1 MLDVRWRKFFQ
12 YIFAGA
18 LFLALFSVTVAAD
31 TIVAS
36 APIKNEITPA
46 EYATFSVTITN
57 KESQTQTYNLY
68 SLQSGQSW
76 NVDPFPLKDKVIE
89 LGSGES
95 YTTTIR
101 AKTLQDLPPG
111 IYFVH
116 LTVQSDLGES
126 YTEEL
131 KIYLKAKDPLDYLP
145 AIRVNVDMDEK
156 INPKEPLSIKLFL
169 ENRNPLN
176 LKDLKIRIETEI
188 PEFQKEVIVELP
200 PQGKKTVEFS
210 IVPNPYTQPKD
221 YTLFFVFESKGEA
234 VKVIEQ
240 KIEILSLLPPFEVTA
255 TEETVYLKTLRTLT
269 VKNTGNVRNTQVVKD
284 PFSVWLLPIMRSE
297 GQSEVID
304 GERYLTWEAELGPNE
319 YVAIPVIVNY
329 RIFAYVLIALLLF
342 AGFYWYAQSPVS
354 LQKTAITT
362 RGDEGTLSEI
372 KITLELRNHSKKP
385 IKNVTVTDLV
395 PSIANVDKSLELG
408 TLKPQETRQT
418 KNGTKVVWSLAELD
432 AHEHRLITYKI
443 KAKLNILGTFSLPR
457 AETEFERKKGQRRKA
472 YSNIFRIGE

>member
-1 MLDVRWRKFFQ
+1 VRWRRSVIQYFFWC
-12 YIFAGA
+12 I
-18 LFLALFSVTVAAD
+18 LFLTIISVLAAAETTV
-31 TIVAS
+31 TS

-57 KESQTQTYNLY
+57 KEGLIQTYNLY

-89 LGSGES
+89 LGPGDS

-145 AIRVNVDMDEK
+145 TIRVNVDMDEK

-188 PEFQKEVIVELP
+188 PEFQKEVIIELP

-210 IVPNPYTQPKD
+210 IVPNPYTQPKE

-240 KIEILSLLPPFEVTA
+240 KMEILSLLPPFEVTA
-255 TEETVYLKTLRTLT
+255 IEETAYLKKMRTLT
-269 VKNTGNVRNTQVVKD
+269 VRNTGNVRNTQIVKD
-284 PFSVWLLPIMRSE
+284 HVSLWMLPIIRSD
-297 GQSEVID
+297 GQSKVID
-304 GERYLTWEAELGPNE
+304 DERYLTWEAELGPNE
-319 YVAIPVIVNY
+319 SINIPVVINY
-329 RIFAYVLIALLLF
+329 RIFVYVLITLLLF
-342 AGFYWYAQSPVS
+342 GGFYWYAQSPVS

-372 KITLELRNHSKKP
+372 KITLELKNHSNKP

-408 TLKPQETRQT
+408 TLKPQETKHA
-418 KNGTKVVWSLAELD
+418 KNGTKVAWSLAELD

>member
-1 MLDVRWRKFFQ
+1 M
-12 YIFAGA
+12 
-18 LFLALFSVTVAAD
+18 FSVVVAAE
-31 TIVAS
+31 TVVTS

-46 EYATFSVTITN
+46 EYATFSVTIAN
-57 KESQTQTYNLY
+57 KEGKTQTYNLY
-68 SLQSGQSW
+68 SLQSGQAW

-89 LGSGES
+89 LGPGQS

-101 AKTLQDLPPG
+101 AKTLQDLSPG
-111 IYFVH
+111 IYFIH
-116 LTVQSDLGES
+116 ITVQGDQGDSH
-126 YTEEL
+126 TEDL

-145 AIRVNVDMDEK
+145 TIRVSVDMDEK

-188 PEFQKEVIVELP
+188 PEFQKEVVVELP
-200 PQGKKTVEFS
+200 PQDKKTVEFS
-210 IVPNPYTQPKD
+210 IIPNPYTQPKE

-234 VKVIEQ
+234 VKVVEQ
-240 KIEILSLLPPFEVTA
+240 KIEVLSLLPPFEVTP
-255 TEETVYLKTLRTLT
+255 TEETVYLKKFRTLT
-269 VKNTGNVRNTQVVKD
+269 VSNTGNVRNTQLVKD
-284 PFSVWLLPIMRSE
+284 PVSLWMLPIIRSD

-304 GERYLTWEAELGPNE
+304 GERYLTWEVELGPSE
-319 YVAIPVIVNY
+319 SVAIPVVINY
-329 RIFAYVLIALLLF
+329 RILVYVLLALLLF
-342 AGFYWYAQSPVS
+342 GGFYWYVQSPVS
-354 LQKTAITT
+354 LQKAAVTT
-362 RGDEGTLSEI
+362 RGEEGTLSEI
-372 KITLELRNHSKKP
+372 KITLELKNHSNKP

-395 PSIANVDKSLELG
+395 PSIANIDKSLELG
-408 TLKPQETRQT
+408 TLKPQETRHA

>member
-1 MLDVRWRKFFQ
+1 MRWKKSF
-12 YIFAGA
+12 I
-18 LFLALFSVTVAAD
+18 LLCILLLALFSVVVAAE
-31 TIVAS
+31 TTVSS

-46 EYATFSVTITN
+46 EYATFSLTITN
-57 KESQTQTYNLY
+57 KEGQTQTYNLY

-76 NVDPFPLKDKVIE
+76 NVDPFPLKDKVIVLE
-89 LGSGES
+89 PGHS

-101 AKTLQDLPPG
+101 AKALQDLSPG

-116 LTVQSDLGES
+116 LTVQGDKSDPH
-126 YTEEL
+126 TEEL

-145 AIRVNVDMDEK
+145 TIRVNVDMDEK
-156 INPKEPLSIKLFL
+156 INPNEPLSIKLFL

-176 LKDLKIRIETEI
+176 LNDLKIRIETEI
-188 PEFQKEVIVELP
+188 PEFQKEVDVELP

-210 IVPNPYTQPKD
+210 IVPNPYMQPKE

-240 KIEILSLLPPFEVTA
+240 KIEILSLLPPFEVTP
-255 TEETVYLKTLRTLT
+255 TEEMTYLKKFRTLT
-269 VKNTGNVRNTQVVKD
+269 VRNTGNVRNTQQVKD
-284 PFSVWLLPIMRSE
+284 PVSLWMLPIIKSD

-319 YVAIPVIVNY
+319 SVEIPVVINY
-329 RIFAYVLIALLLF
+329 RVLVYVLAALVLF
-342 AGFYWYAQSPVS
+342 GVFYWYIQSPLS
-354 LQKTAITT
+354 LQKTAVTA

-372 KITLELRNHSKKP
+372 KITLELRNHSSKP
-385 IKNVTVTDLV
+385 IRNVTVTDIV

-408 TLKPQETRQT
+408 TLKPQETKQA
-418 KNGTKVVWSLAELD
+418 KNGTKVIWSLAELD

>member
-1 MLDVRWRKFFQ
+1 MRWSRSFQ
-12 YIFAGA
+12 HVLLFT
-18 LFLALFSVTVAAD
+18 LFLTLFSVAVAAD
-31 TIVAS
+31 TTVSS

-89 LGSGES
+89 LAPGES

-101 AKTLQDLPPG
+101 AKVLQDLLPG

-116 LTVQSDLGES
+116 LTVQSNLGDS

-131 KIYLKAKDPLDYLP
+131 KIYLKTKDPLDYLP
-145 AIRVNVDMDEK
+145 TIRVNVDMDEK

-176 LKDLKIRIETEI
+176 LQDLKIRIETEI

-210 IVPNPYTQPKD
+210 IVPNPYTQPKE

-234 VKVIEQ
+234 VKVVEQ

-255 TEETVYLKTLRTLT
+255 VEETVYLKKFRTLT
-269 VKNTGNVRNTQVVKD
+269 VKNTGNVRNTQLVKD
-284 PFSVWLLPIMRSE
+284 PVSLWMLPIIRSE
-297 GQSEVID
+297 GQSKDID
-304 GERYLTWEAELGPNE
+304 GERYLTWEVELGPSE
-319 YVAIPVIVNY
+319 SVTIPLVINY

-342 AGFYWYAQSPVS
+342 AGFYWYAQSPLS
-354 LQKTAITT
+354 LQKTAVTT

-372 KITLELRNHSKKP
+372 KITLELRNHSKRP

-395 PSIANVDKSLELG
+395 PSIANIDKSLELG
-408 TLKPQETRQT
+408 TLKPQETKQA
-418 KNGTKVVWSLAELD
+418 KNGTKVIWSLAELD

>member
-1 MLDVRWRKFFQ
+1 MRWKKSF
-12 YIFAGA
+12 I
-18 LFLALFSVTVAAD
+18 LLCILLLAIFSVVVAAE
-31 TIVAS
+31 TTVSS

-46 EYATFSVTITN
+46 EYATFSLTITN
-57 KESQTQTYNLY
+57 KEGQTQTYNLY

-76 NVDPFPLKDKVIE
+76 NVDPFPLKDKVIVLE
-89 LGSGES
+89 SGHS

-101 AKTLQDLPPG
+101 AKALQDLSPG

-116 LTVQSDLGES
+116 LTVQGDKSEPH
-126 YTEEL
+126 TEEL

-145 AIRVNVDMDEK
+145 TIRVNVDMDEK
-156 INPKEPLSIKLFL
+156 INPNEPLSIKLFL

-176 LKDLKIRIETEI
+176 LNDLKIRIETEI
-188 PEFQKEVIVELP
+188 PEFQKEVNVELP

-210 IVPNPYTQPKD
+210 IVPNPYTQPKE

-240 KIEILSLLPPFEVTA
+240 KIEILSLLPPFEVTP
-255 TEETVYLKTLRTLT
+255 TEEMTYLKKLRTLT
-269 VKNTGNVRNTQVVKD
+269 VRNTGNVRNTQQVKD
-284 PFSVWLLPIMRSE
+284 HVSLWMFPIIKSD

-304 GERYLTWEAELGPNE
+304 SERYLTWEAELGPNE
-319 YVAIPVIVNY
+319 SVEIPVVINY
-329 RIFAYVLIALLLF
+329 RVLVYVLAVLLLL
-342 AGFYWYAQSPVS
+342 GIFYWYVQSPLS
-354 LQKTAITT
+354 LQKTAVTM

-372 KITLELRNHSKKP
+372 KITLELRNHSSKP
-385 IKNVTVTDLV
+385 IKNVTVTDIV

-408 TLKPQETRQT
+408 TLKPQETKHA
-418 KNGTKVVWSLAELD
+418 KNGTKVIWSLAELD

-457 AETEFERKKGQRRKA
+457 AETEFERKKGQHRKA

>member
-1 MLDVRWRKFFQ
+1 MRWKKYF
-12 YIFAGA
+12 ILLCAV
-18 LFLALFSVTVAAD
+18 LLTVFSVAVAAE
-31 TIVAS
+31 TTVTS

-76 NVDPFPLKDKVIE
+76 NVDPFPLKDKVITLE
-89 LGSGES
+89 PGHS

-116 LTVQSDLGES
+116 LTVQGDVGDS

-131 KIYLKAKDPLDYLP
+131 KIYLKTKDPLDYLP
-145 AIRVNVDMDEK
+145 TIRVNVDMDEK

-176 LKDLKIRIETEI
+176 LNDLKIRIETEI
-188 PEFQKEVIVELP
+188 PEFQKEVMVELP
-200 PQGKKTVEFS
+200 PQSKKTVEFS
-210 IVPNPYTQPKD
+210 IMPNPYTQPKG

-240 KIEILSLLPPFEVTA
+240 KIEVLSLLPPFEITA
-255 TEETVYLKTLRTLT
+255 TEETVYLKKSRTLT
-269 VKNTGNVRNTQVVKD
+269 VRNTGNVRNTQLVKD
-284 PFSVWLLPIMRSE
+284 PVSLWMLPIIRSE
-297 GQSEVID
+297 GKSEVID

-319 YVAIPVIVNY
+319 FVSIPIVINY
-329 RIFAYVLIALLLF
+329 RIFVYALLALLLF
-342 AGFYWYAQSPVS
+342 GLFYWYAQSPLS
-354 LQKTAITT
+354 LQKSAVTA

-372 KITLELRNHSKKP
+372 KITLELKNHSNKP

-395 PSIANVDKSLELG
+395 PSIANIDKSLELG
-408 TLKPQETRQT
+408 TLKPQETKYA

-472 YSNIFRIGE
+472 YSNVFRIGE

>member
-1 MLDVRWRKFFQ
+1 MRWRKSFVR
-12 YIFAGA
+12 GLVLCA
-18 LFLALFSVTVAAD
+18 LFLTIFSVAVLAD
-31 TIVAS
+31 TTVTS
-36 APIKNEITPA
+36 VPIKNEITPA

-89 LGSGES
+89 LGPGES
-95 YTTTIR
+95 YTVTIR

-145 AIRVNVDMDEK
+145 TIRVNVDMDEK

-176 LKDLKIRIETEI
+176 LQDLKIRIETEI

-210 IVPNPYTQPKD
+210 IVPNPYTQPKE

-240 KIEILSLLPPFEVTA
+240 KIEILSFLPPFEVTP
-255 TEETVYLKTLRTLT
+255 TEERVYLKKFRTLA
-269 VKNTGNVRNTQVVKD
+269 VANTGNVRNTQTVKD
-284 PFSVWLLPIMRSE
+284 PASLWLLPIISSE
-297 GQSEVID
+297 GKSEVID
-304 GERYLTWEAELGPNE
+304 GGRYLTWEVELSPNE
-319 YVAIPVIVNY
+319 SVAIPVVINY
-329 RIFAYVLIALLLF
+329 RIFVYVLIALLLG

-354 LQKTAITT
+354 LQKTAVTT

-372 KITLELRNHSKKP
+372 KITLELRNHSKRP
-385 IKNVTVTDLV
+385 IKNVTVADIV

-418 KNGTKVVWSLAELD
+418 KAGTKITWSLAELD

>member
-1 MLDVRWRKFFQ
+1 MRRRKSVIQ
-12 YIFAGA
+12 Y
-18 LFLALFSVTVAAD
+18 FLLCVLFSIFFSAAVTANSV
-31 TIVAS
+31 ISS

-46 EYATFSVTITN
+46 EFASFSLTITN
-57 KESQTQTYNLY
+57 KESKAQKYNLY
-68 SLQSGQSW
+68 SLQSGQGW
-76 NVDPFPLKDKVIE
+76 NVDPFPLNDKVVE
-89 LGSGES
+89 LGPGES
-95 YTTTIR
+95 HTTVVR
-101 AKTLQDLPPG
+101 AKALQDLPPG
-111 IYFVH
+111 IYFVQ
-116 LTVQSDLGES
+116 LTIQSDLGEI

-145 AIRVNVDMDEK
+145 AIRVTTDMNEK
-156 INPKEPLSIKLFL
+156 INPKEPLAIKLFL

-176 LKDLKIRIETEI
+176 LTDLKIRIETEI
-188 PEFQKEVIVELP
+188 PEFQKEVFVELP

-210 IVPNPYTQPKD
+210 IVPNPYTQPKE

-240 KIEILSLLPPFEVTA
+240 KIEVLSLLPPFEVTP
-255 TEETVYLKTLRTLT
+255 TEETVYLKKFRTLT
-269 VKNTGNVRNTQVVKD
+269 VKNTGNVENTQIVKD
-284 PFSVWLLPIMRSE
+284 PVSLWMLPITRSE
-297 GQSEVID
+297 GKSEVID
-304 GERYLTWEAELGPNE
+304 GQRYLTWEVKLAASESVNIL
-319 YVAIPVIVNY
+319 VVINY
-329 RIFAYVLIALLLF
+329 RIFVYALLALILF
-342 AGFYWYAQSPVS
+342 AVFYWYVQSPVS
-354 LQKTAITT
+354 LTKTAVTT

-385 IKNVTVTDLV
+385 IKNVAVTDIV

-408 TLKPQETRQT
+408 TLKPQETKYSKT
-418 KNGTKVVWSLAELD
+418 GTKVIWSLAELD

>member
-1 MLDVRWRKFFQ
+1 MRRRKSFIQ
-12 YIFAGA
+12 YFLLCT
-18 LFLALFSVTVAAD
+18 LFLIFFSVAVAAN
-31 TIVAS
+31 TVVSS
-36 APIKNEITPA
+36 APTKNEITPA
-46 EYATFSVTITN
+46 EFASFSLTITN
-57 KESQTQTYNLY
+57 KEGQTQKYNLY
-68 SLQSGQSW
+68 SLQSGQGW

-89 LGSGES
+89 LGPGES
-95 YTTTIR
+95 HTTSIR
-101 AKTLQDLPPG
+101 AKALQDLPPG
-111 IYFVH
+111 IYFVQ
-116 LTVQSDLGES
+116 LTIQSDLGEI

-145 AIRVNVDMDEK
+145 AIRVTTDMNEK
-156 INPKEPLSIKLFL
+156 INPKEPLAIKLFL

-176 LKDLKIRIETEI
+176 LTDLKIRIETEI
-188 PEFQKEVIVELP
+188 PEFQKEVFVELP

-210 IVPNPYTQPKD
+210 IVPNPYTQPKE

-240 KIEILSLLPPFEVTA
+240 KIEVLSLLPPFEVTP
-255 TEETVYLKTLRTLT
+255 TEERVYLKRFRTLT
-269 VKNTGNVRNTQVVKD
+269 VKNTGNVDNTQIVKD
-284 PFSVWLLPIMRSE
+284 PVSLWMLPIIRSE
-297 GQSEVID
+297 GKNEVID
-304 GERYLTWEAELGPNE
+304 GQRYLTWEVKLGSSESVN
-319 YVAIPVIVNY
+319 IPIVINY
-329 RIFAYVLIALLLF
+329 RIFVYALLALLLF
-342 AGFYWYAQSPVS
+342 AVFYWYVQSPVS
-354 LQKTAITT
+354 LTKTAVTT

-385 IKNVTVTDLV
+385 IKNVAVTDIV

-408 TLKPQETRQT
+408 TLKPQETKYS
-418 KNGTKVVWSLAELD
+418 KNGTKVIWSLAELD

>member
-1 MLDVRWRKFFQ
+1 M
-12 YIFAGA
+12 AA
-18 LFLALFSVTVAAD
+18 AETTVS
-31 TIVAS
+31 S

-57 KESQTQTYNLY
+57 KDSQTQTYNLY

-89 LGSGES
+89 LGPGQS

-101 AKTLQDLPPG
+101 AKVLQDLPPG

-116 LTVQSDLGES
+116 LTVQSDLGDS
-126 YTEEL
+126 HTEEL

-145 AIRVNVDMDEK
+145 TIRVNVDMDEK

-176 LKDLKIRIETEI
+176 LQDLKIRIETEI

-210 IVPNPYTQPKD
+210 IVPNPYTQPKE

-240 KIEILSLLPPFEVTA
+240 KIEILSLLPPFDVTA
-255 TEETVYLKTLRTLT
+255 TEETVYLKKVRTLS
-269 VKNTGNVRNTQVVKD
+269 VKNTGNVRNTQLVKD
-284 PFSVWLLPIMRSE
+284 PVSLWMLPIIRSE

-304 GERYLTWEAELGPNE
+304 GERYLTWEVELGPNE
-319 YVAIPVIVNY
+319 SVSIPIIINY
-329 RIFAYVLIALLLF
+329 RILVYMLVALILF
-342 AGFYWYAQSPVS
+342 GVFYWYVQSPLS
-354 LQKTAITT
+354 IQKTAITT

-372 KITLELRNHSKKP
+372 KITLELKNHSNKP
-385 IKNVTVTDLV
+385 IKNVAVTDLV
-395 PSIANVDKSLELG
+395 PSIANIDKSLELG
-408 TLKPQETRQT
+408 TLKPQEAKHA

>member
-1 MLDVRWRKFFQ
+1 MRWKKSLIQ
-12 YIFAGA
+12 YFLLCA
-18 LFLALFSVTVAAD
+18 LFLIMFSLTVAAE
-31 TIVAS
+31 TTVTS

-46 EYATFSVTITN
+46 EYATFSVTVTN

-76 NVDPFPLKDKVIE
+76 NVDPFPLKDKVIALE
-89 LGSGES
+89 PGHS
-95 YTTTIR
+95 YTTTVR
-101 AKTLQDLPPG
+101 AKVLQDLSPG

-116 LTVQSDLGES
+116 LTVQGDQGDSH
-126 YTEEL
+126 TEEL

-145 AIRVNVDMDEK
+145 AIRVTTDMDEK

-176 LKDLKIRIETEI
+176 LQDLKIRIETEI
-188 PEFQKEVIVELP
+188 PEFQKEVMVELP

-210 IVPNPYTQPKD
+210 IVPNPYTQPKE

-255 TEETVYLKTLRTLT
+255 AEESVYLKKVRTLT
-269 VKNTGNVRNTQVVKD
+269 VRNTGNVRNTQMVKD
-284 PFSVWLLPIMRSE
+284 PVSLWMLPIIRSE
-297 GQSEVID
+297 GKSEVIG
-304 GERYLTWEAELGPNE
+304 GERYLTWEVELGPNE
-319 YVAIPVIVNY
+319 SVNIPVVINY
-329 RIFAYVLIALLLF
+329 RIFAYVLVALLLF
-342 AGFYWYAQSPVS
+342 GVFYWYAQSPLS
-354 LQKTAITT
+354 LQKTAVTT

-385 IKNVTVTDLV
+385 IKNVSVIDLV
-395 PSIANVDKSLELG
+395 PSIANIDKSLELG
-408 TLKPQETRQT
+408 TLKPQETRQA
-418 KNGTKVVWSLAELD
+418 KNGTKVIWSLAELD

>member
-1 MLDVRWRKFFQ
+1 MRWKKSF
-12 YIFAGA
+12 ILLCI
-18 LFLALFSVTVAAD
+18 LFITILSIS
-31 TIVAS
+31 IVAETTVSS

-46 EYATFSVTITN
+46 EYATFSLSITN

-76 NVDPFPLKDKVIE
+76 NVDPFPLKDKVITLE
-89 LGSGES
+89 PGNS
-95 YTTTIR
+95 YTTAIR
-101 AKTLQDLPPG
+101 AKSLQDLSPG

-116 LTVQSDLGES
+116 LTVQGNLGDT

-145 AIRVNVDMDEK
+145 TIRVNVDMDEK

-176 LKDLKIRIETEI
+176 LNDLKIRIETEI
-188 PEFQKEVIVELP
+188 PEFQKEVEVELP

-210 IVPNPYTQPKD
+210 ILPNPYTQPKE

-234 VKVIEQ
+234 VKVVEQ
-240 KIEILSLLPPFEVTA
+240 KMEILSSLPPFEVTPA
-255 TEETVYLKTLRTLT
+255 EEMSYLKKSRTLT
-269 VKNTGNVRNTQVVKD
+269 VRNTGNVRNTQQVKD
-284 PFSVWLLPIMRSE
+284 PVSLWMLPIIRSD
-297 GQSEVID
+297 GKTEVID
-304 GERYLTWEAELGPNE
+304 GERYLTWKAELGPNE
-319 YVAIPVIVNY
+319 SVNIPVIINY
-329 RIFAYVLIALLLF
+329 RILVYVLIALLSMG
-342 AGFYWYAQSPVS
+342 GFYWYAQSPLS
-354 LQKTAITT
+354 LQKTAVTA

-372 KITLELRNHSKKP
+372 KITLELKNHSSKP
-385 IKNVTVTDLV
+385 IKNVTVTDIV

-408 TLKPQETRQT
+408 TLKPQETKHA
-418 KNGTKVVWSLAELD
+418 KNGTKVIWSLAELD

>member
-1 MLDVRWRKFFQ
+1 MM
-12 YIFAGA
+12 
-18 LFLALFSVTVAAD
+18 FSIAVAAE
-31 TIVAS
+31 TAVTS
-36 APIKNEITPA
+36 APIKNEVTPA
-46 EYATFSVTITN
+46 EYATFSLIITN

-76 NVDPFPLKDKVIE
+76 NVDPFPLKDKVIKLE
-89 LGSGES
+89 PGHS

-101 AKTLQDLPPG
+101 AKALQDLLPG

-145 AIRVNVDMDEK
+145 TIRANVDMDEK

-176 LKDLKIRIETEI
+176 LNDLKIRIETEI
-188 PEFQKEVIVELP
+188 PEFQKEVNVELP

-210 IVPNPYTQPKD
+210 IMPNPYTQPKE

-240 KIEILSLLPPFEVTA
+240 KIEVLSLLPPFEVTPM
-255 TEETVYLKTLRTLT
+255 EETVYLKKYRTLT
-269 VKNTGNVRNTQVVKD
+269 VRNVGNVRNTQTVKD
-284 PFSVWLLPIMRSE
+284 PVSLWMLPIIRSD

-319 YVAIPVIVNY
+319 SVDIPVVINY
-329 RIFAYVLIALLLF
+329 RILAYVLIALLLF
-342 AGFYWYAQSPVS
+342 GGFYWYVQSPLSV
-354 LQKTAITT
+354 QKTAVTS

-372 KITLELRNHSKKP
+372 KITLELRNHSSKP
-385 IKNVTVTDLV
+385 IKNVTVTDIV
-395 PSIANVDKSLELG
+395 PSIANIDKSLELG
-408 TLKPQETRQT
+408 TLKPQETKQAR
-418 KNGTKVVWSLAELD
+418 NGTKVVWSLAELD

>member
-1 MLDVRWRKFFQ
+1 MRRRKSFIQCFLLCV
-12 YIFAGA
+12 
-18 LFLALFSVTVAAD
+18 LFLILFSVAATAN
-31 TIVAS
+31 TIISSV
-36 APIKNEITPA
+36 PIKNEITPA
-46 EYATFSVTITN
+46 EYASFSFTLTN
-57 KESQTQTYNLY
+57 KESQVQKYNVY
-68 SLQSGQSW
+68 SLQSGQGW

-89 LGSGES
+89 LGPGES
-95 YTTTIR
+95 HTTTVR
-101 AKTLQDLPPG
+101 AKALQDLPPG
-111 IYFVH
+111 IYFVQ
-116 LTVQSDLGES
+116 LTIQSDLGEI

-145 AIRVNVDMDEK
+145 AIRVTTDMNEK
-156 INPKEPLSIKLFL
+156 INPKEPLAIKLFL

-176 LKDLKIRIETEI
+176 LTDLKIRIETEI
-188 PEFQKEVIVELP
+188 PEFQKEVFVELP

-210 IVPNPYTQPKD
+210 IVPNPYTQPKE

-240 KIEILSLLPPFEVTA
+240 KIEVLSLLPPFEVTP
-255 TEETVYLKTLRTLT
+255 TEETVYLKKFRTLT
-269 VKNTGNVRNTQVVKD
+269 VKNTGNVENTQIVKD
-284 PFSVWLLPIMRSE
+284 SVSLWMLPIIRS
-297 GQSEVID
+297 GGKSEVID
-304 GERYLTWEAELGPNE
+304 GQRYLTWEVKLGPSESIN
-319 YVAIPVIVNY
+319 IPVVINY
-329 RIFAYVLIALLLF
+329 RIFVYALLALLLF
-342 AGFYWYAQSPVS
+342 AGFYWYVQSPVS
-354 LQKTAITT
+354 LTKTAVTT

-385 IKNVTVTDLV
+385 IKNVAVTDIV

-408 TLKPQETRQT
+408 TLKPQETKNS
-418 KNGTKVVWSLAELD
+418 KNGTKVIWSLAELD

>member
-1 MLDVRWRKFFQ
+1 MV
-12 YIFAGA
+12 
-18 LFLALFSVTVAAD
+18 LFSAAVAAN
-31 TIVAS
+31 TVVSS

-46 EYATFSVTITN
+46 EFASFSLTITN
-57 KESQTQTYNLY
+57 KESQTQKYSLY
-68 SLQSGQSW
+68 SLQSGQGW

-89 LGSGES
+89 LGPGES
-95 YTTTIR
+95 HTTTVR
-101 AKTLQDLPPG
+101 AKALQDLPPG

-116 LTVQSDLGES
+116 LTIQSDLGEE

-145 AIRVNVDMDEK
+145 AIRVTTDMNEK
-156 INPKEPLSIKLFL
+156 INPKEPLAIKLFL

-176 LKDLKIRIETEI
+176 LTDLKIRIETEI
-188 PEFQKEVIVELP
+188 PEFQKEVFVELP

-210 IVPNPYTQPKD
+210 IVPNPYTQPKE

-240 KIEILSLLPPFEVTA
+240 KIEVLSLLPPFEVTPA
-255 TEETVYLKTLRTLT
+255 EERVYLKKFRTLT
-269 VKNTGNVRNTQVVKD
+269 VKNTGNVDNTQIVKD
-284 PFSVWLLPIMRSE
+284 PVSLWMLPIIRSE
-297 GQSEVID
+297 GKSEVID
-304 GERYLTWEAELGPNE
+304 GQRYLTWEVKLGSSESIN
-319 YVAIPVIVNY
+319 IPVVINY
-329 RIFAYVLIALLLF
+329 RIFVYALLALLLF
-342 AGFYWYAQSPVS
+342 AGFYWYVQSPVS
-354 LQKTAITT
+354 LTKTAVTT

-385 IKNVTVTDLV
+385 IKNVAVTDIV

-408 TLKPQETRQT
+408 TLKPQETKYS
-418 KNGTKVVWSLAELD
+418 KNGTKVIWSLAELD

>member
-1 MLDVRWRKFFQ
+1 MAV
-12 YIFAGA
+12 
-18 LFLALFSVTVAAD
+18 SAD
-31 TIVAS
+31 TTISS

-46 EYATFSVTITN
+46 EYATFRVTITN
-57 KESQTQTYNLY
+57 KEGQTQTYNLY

-89 LGSGES
+89 LAPGES
-95 YTTTIR
+95 YTTTIK
-101 AKTLQDLPPG
+101 AKVLQDLPPG

-116 LTVQSDLGES
+116 LSIQSDLGES

-145 AIRVNVDMDEK
+145 TIRVNVDMDEK
-156 INPKEPLSIKLFL
+156 INPKEPLAIKLFL

-176 LKDLKIRIETEI
+176 LQDLKIRIETEI
-188 PEFQKEVIVELP
+188 PEFQKEVMVELP

-210 IVPNPYTQPKD
+210 IVPSPYTQPKE

-255 TEETVYLKTLRTLT
+255 VEEIVYLKKLRTLT
-269 VKNTGNVRNTQVVKD
+269 VKNPGNVRNTQMVKD
-284 PFSVWLLPIMRSE
+284 PVSVWMLPIMRSE
-297 GQSEVID
+297 GQSKVVD
-304 GERYLTWEAELGPNE
+304 GERYVIWEVELGPNE
-319 YVAIPVIVNY
+319 SVNIPVVINY
-329 RIFAYVLIALLLF
+329 RILVYVLIALLLF
-342 AGFYWYAQSPVS
+342 GAFYWYAQSPLS
-354 LQKTAITT
+354 LQKTATT
-362 RGDEGTLSEI
+362 ARGDEGTLSEI
-372 KITLELRNHSKKP
+372 KITLELKNHSNKP

-395 PSIANVDKSLELG
+395 PSIANIDKSLELG
-408 TLKPQETRQT
+408 TLKPQETKQA
-418 KNGTKVVWSLAELD
+418 KNGIKVIWSLAELD

>member
-1 MLDVRWRKFFQ
+1 MRWKKYFVLWYVVILVMLSF
-12 YIFAGA
+12 I
-18 LFLALFSVTVAAD
+18 VAAE
-31 TIVAS
+31 TTVS
-36 APIKNEITPA
+36 SVPIKNEITPA
-46 EYATFSVTITN
+46 EYATFSITIAN

-89 LGSGES
+89 LKPGYS
-95 YTTTIR
+95 YTTTVR
-101 AKTLQDLPPG
+101 AKALQDLPPG

-116 LTVQSDLGES
+116 LTVQGDLGDTH
-126 YTEEL
+126 TEEL

-145 AIRVNVDMDEK
+145 AIKVNVDMDEK
-156 INPKEPLSIKLFL
+156 INPKGPLSIKLFL

-176 LKDLKIRIETEI
+176 LNDLKIRIETEI
-188 PEFQKEVIVELP
+188 PEFQKEVNVELP

-210 IVPNPYTQPKD
+210 IVPNPYTQPKE

-240 KIEILSLLPPFEVTA
+240 KIEILSLLPPFEVTPA
-255 TEETVYLKTLRTLT
+255 EETIYLKKFRTLN
-269 VKNTGNVRNTQVVKD
+269 VRNTGNVRNTQQVKD
-284 PFSVWLLPIMRSE
+284 PVSLWTLPLVKSD

-304 GERYLTWEAELGPNE
+304 GERYLVWKVELGPNE
-319 YVAIPVIVNY
+319 SVEIPMAINY
-329 RIFAYVLIALLLF
+329 RLLVYGLLILLLLG
-342 AGFYWYAQSPVS
+342 GFYWYAQSPLS
-354 LQKTAITT
+354 LQKTAVTT
-362 RGDEGTLSEI
+362 RGDEGVLSEI
-372 KITLELRNHSKKP
+372 KITLELKNHTGRP
-385 IKNVTVTDLV
+385 IKNVTVTDIV

-408 TLKPQETRQT
+408 TLKPQETKQT
-418 KNGTKVVWSLAELD
+418 KNGTKVIWSLAELD

-457 AETEFERKKGQRRKA
+457 AETEFERKKGQYRKA

>member
-1 MLDVRWRKFFQ
+1 MRRRKSFIQ
-12 YIFAGA
+12 YFLLCV
-18 LFLALFSVTVAAD
+18 LFLIFFSAAVAANS
-31 TIVAS
+31 VVSS

-46 EYATFSVTITN
+46 EFASFSLTITN
-57 KESQTQTYNLY
+57 KEGQAQKYNLY
-68 SLQSGQSW
+68 SLQSGQGW
-76 NVDPFPLKDKVIE
+76 NVDPFPLKDKVVE
-89 LGSGES
+89 LDPGES
-95 YTTTIR
+95 HTTVVR
-101 AKTLQDLPPG
+101 AKALQDLPPG
-111 IYFVH
+111 IYFVQ
-116 LTVQSDLGES
+116 LTVQSDLGEI

-145 AIRVNVDMDEK
+145 AIRVTTDMNEK
-156 INPKEPLSIKLFL
+156 INPKEPLAIKLFL

-176 LKDLKIRIETEI
+176 LTDLKIRIETEI
-188 PEFQKEVIVELP
+188 PEFQKEVFVELP

-210 IVPNPYTQPKD
+210 IVPNPYTQPKE

-240 KIEILSLLPPFEVTA
+240 RIEVLSLLPPFEVTP
-255 TEETVYLKTLRTLT
+255 TEETVYLKTFRTLT
-269 VKNTGNVRNTQVVKD
+269 VKNTGNVENTQIVKE
-284 PFSVWLLPIMRSE
+284 PVSLWMLPITRSE
-297 GQSEVID
+297 GKSEVID
-304 GERYLTWEAELGPNE
+304 GQRYLTWEVKLGASESVNIS
-319 YVAIPVIVNY
+319 VVINY
-329 RIFAYVLIALLLF
+329 RIFVYALLALLLF
-342 AGFYWYAQSPVS
+342 AGFYWYVQSPVS
-354 LQKTAITT
+354 LTKTAVTT

-385 IKNVTVTDLV
+385 IKNVAVTDIV

-408 TLKPQETRQT
+408 TLKPQETKYSKT
-418 KNGTKVVWSLAELD
+418 GTKVIWSLAELD

>member
-1 MLDVRWRKFFQ
+1 VKIDVRWKKSHF
-12 YIFAGA
+12 ILLCL
-18 LFLALFSVTVAAD
+18 LFLAVFSVAVAAE
-31 TIVAS
+31 TTVTS

-89 LGSGES
+89 LGPGQS

-116 LTVQSDLGES
+116 LTVQGDLGDS

-145 AIRVNVDMDEK
+145 AIRVSVDMDEK
-156 INPKEPLSIKLFL
+156 INPKESLAIKLFL

-188 PEFQKEVIVELP
+188 PEFQKEVVIDLP

-210 IVPNPYTQPKD
+210 IVPNPYTQPKE

-234 VKVIEQ
+234 VKVVEQ
-240 KIEILSLLPPFEVTA
+240 KIEVVSLLPPFEVTP
-255 TEETVYLKTLRTLT
+255 TEKTVFLKKFRTLT
-269 VKNTGNVRNTQVVKD
+269 VKNTGNVRNMQKVKD
-284 PFSVWLLPIMRSE
+284 PVSLWMLPMVRSE
-297 GQSEVID
+297 GKSEVLD
-304 GERYLTWEAELGPNE
+304 RERYLTWEVELGPNE
-319 YVAIPVIVNY
+319 SVDIPVIINY
-329 RIFAYVLIALLLF
+329 RILVYLLLALLLF
-342 AGFYWYAQSPVS
+342 AAFYWYVQSPIS
-354 LQKTAITT
+354 LQKTATTT

-385 IKNVTVTDLV
+385 VKNVTVTDLV
-395 PSIANVDKSLELG
+395 PSIANIDKSLELG
-408 TLKPQETRQT
+408 TLKPQETRQA
-418 KNGTKVVWSLAELD
+418 KNGTKVRWSIAELD

-443 KAKLNILGTFSLPR
+443 KAKLNILGMFSLPR
-457 AETEFERKKGQRRKA
+457 AEAEFERKKGQHRKA